1 MRAAGKPASVKAGC
15 YNGAALRP
23 RDVALALLV
32 VLLWGVNF
40 VVIKVGLR
48 GVSPFVLGGLR
59 FVLAVFPA
67 VLFVPRPRVPL
78 RLYAGFALTTFIGQ
92 FALLFWAIKVGMP
105 SGLSSVVHQTQ
116 AFITVL
122 LAAAVFG
129 EKPGR
134 AQIAGMVV
142 AAAGLA
148 WIGAESGA
156 SFPLAAFL
164 LNLCASAAW
173 AAGNLVSRSL
183 SRHGPVNG
191 LAFVIWASLIPPLPF
206 FALAWAFEGS
216 GAIASSLRAMD
227 AISWAAVAYLAIGA
241 TIGGYGLWNRLL
253 KSYPAAQVAP
263 FTLLVPVIGLIA
275 GWVALGERPTAAQLG
290 GSALIATGLAVP
302 VAAARW
308 KRRS

>member
-1 MRAAGKPASVKAGC
+1 
-15 YNGAALRP
+15 LRP

-32 VLLWGVNF
+32 VVLWGVNF
-40 VVIKVGLR
+40 VVIKVALR

-59 FVLAVFPA
+59 FVLAALPA

-92 FALLFWAIKVGMP
+92 FALLFWAIKAGMP
-105 SGLSSVVHQTQ
+105 SGLSSVVHQSQ

-129 EKPGR
+129 ERPNR
-134 AQIAGMVV
+134 AQLSGMAV
-142 AAAGLA
+142 AAAGLC
-148 WIGAESGA
+148 WIGAGSGG
-156 SFPLAAFL
+156 SFPLGAFA
-164 LNLCASAAW
+164 LNLCASGFW

-206 FALAWAFEGS
+206 FALAWLFEGS
-216 GAIASSLRAMD
+216 GTIGASLRAMD
-227 AISWAAVAYLAIGA
+227 AISWAAVVYLAVGA
-241 TIGGYGLWNRLL
+241 TIGGYGLWNKLL

-263 FTLLVPVIGLIA
+263 FTLLVPVVGLAA
-275 GWVALGERPTAAQLG
+275 GAAVLGERFTAAQLA
-290 GSALIATGLAVP
+290 GSALVATGLAVP
-302 VAAARW
+302 VVAGRS
-308 KRRS
+308 KRRSP